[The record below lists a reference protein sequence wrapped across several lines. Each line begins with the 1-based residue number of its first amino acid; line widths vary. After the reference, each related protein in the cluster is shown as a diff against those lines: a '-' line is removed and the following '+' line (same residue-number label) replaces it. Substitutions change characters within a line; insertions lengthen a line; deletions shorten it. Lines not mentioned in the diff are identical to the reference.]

1 MLIKQIP
8 TQLFR
13 WQRAQSSPLRR
24 QLEIF
29 KIAVNFSFFL
39 IWDKSVQNLTSSQR
53 QRRAQW
59 LVNHLLDLGPT
70 FIKIGQ
76 SLSTRADLIPAE
88 YIQALSQLQD
98 RVPPFSSRRRSR

>member
-13 WQRAQSSPLRR
+13 WQRAQSSLLRR

-39 IWDKSVQNLTSSQR
+39 IWDKSVQNFTSPQR

-59 LVNHLLDLGPT
+59 LVNH
-70 FIKIGQ
+70 
-76 SLSTRADLIPAE
+76 
-88 YIQALSQLQD
+88 
-98 RVPPFSSRRRSR
+98 